1 MRTLGNLIWFLV
13 AGLWLALGWLAAG
26 LLWCITIFGI
36 PVGVQCFKFAKLALW
51 PFGKQL
57 VFGGGL
63 GSAILNVLWIVVSG
77 VPLAIEAVLVGLV
90 LCITIVGI
98 PFGKQCFKLAQLA
111 LMPFGTHVV

>member
-13 AGLWLALGWLAAG
+13 AGLWLALGWLLAG

-63 GSAILNVLWIVVSG
+63 GSALLNVLWIVVSG
-77 VPLAIEAVLVGLV
+77 VPLAIEAALVGLV

-111 LMPFGTHVV
+111 LMPFGTQVV

>member
-26 LLWCITIFGI
+26 LLWCITILGI

-77 VPLAIEAVLVGLV
+77 VPLAIEAALVGLV

>member
-13 AGLWLALGWLAAG
+13 AGLWLSLGWLLAG
-26 LLWCITIFGI
+26 LLWCITILGI

-63 GSAILNVLWIVVSG
+63 GSALLNVLWIVVSG
-77 VPLAIEAVLVGLV
+77 VPLAIEAALVGLV

-111 LMPFGTHVV
+111 LMPFGTQVV

>member
-13 AGLWLALGWLAAG
+13 AGLWLALGWLLAG
-26 LLWCITIFGI
+26 LLWCITILGI

-63 GSAILNVLWIVVSG
+63 GSALLNVLWIVVSG
-77 VPLAIEAVLVGLV
+77 VPLAIEAALVGLV

>member
-26 LLWCITIFGI
+26 LLWCITILGI

-77 VPLAIEAVLVGLV
+77 VPLAIEAAFVGLL

>member
-13 AGLWLALGWLAAG
+13 AGLWLALGWLLAG
-26 LLWCITIFGI
+26 LLWCITILGI

-63 GSAILNVLWIVVSG
+63 GSALLNVLWIVVSG
-77 VPLAIEAVLVGLV
+77 VPLAIEAALVGLV

-111 LMPFGTHVV
+111 LMPFGTQVV

>member
-26 LLWCITIFGI
+26 LLWCITILGI

-77 VPLAIEAVLVGLV
+77 VPLALEAALVGLV